1 MGLSDSVPAAPDS
14 GESSQVRVETKLGLV
29 AYILGFT
36 HFHEFS
42 WVEFFVYVET
52 VRFSLGVDCIIGKVL
67 YILRLSF
74 CSGVGIMRFWRLM
87 V

>member
-42 WVEFFVYVET
+42 WVEFFAYVET
-52 VRFSLGVDCIIGKVL
+52 VQFSLGVDCIIGKCALHFEVEFL
-67 YILRLSF
+67 
-74 CSGVGIMRFWRLM
+74 
-87 V
+87 